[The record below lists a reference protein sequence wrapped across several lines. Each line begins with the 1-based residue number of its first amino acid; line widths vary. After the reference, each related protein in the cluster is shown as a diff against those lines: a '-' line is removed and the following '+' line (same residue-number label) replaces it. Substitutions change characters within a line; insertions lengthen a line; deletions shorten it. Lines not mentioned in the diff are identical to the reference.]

1 MQVNPLLKAEA
12 GTKPMLKVLVTQLCP
27 TLSNPMDCSPP
38 GSSVHGIFQ
47 ARILE
52 WGAIS
57 FSRDCHFLFYGVNP
71 GIEPGSPVLQAD
83 SLPSE
88 PPGKGATGRNS
99 ITLFNLVLSVYTHI
113 PASSRKVITRGWT
126 LTEMPTCLALTEVPG
141 CLDKWD
147 VAPRAKRFIDQ

>member
-1 MQVNPLLKAEA
+1 MQANPLLKAEA
-12 GTKPMLKVLVTQLCP
+12 GTKPMLKVLVTHLCP
-27 TLSNPMDCSPP
+27 THSNPMDCSPQ

-99 ITLFNLVLSVYTHI
+99 ITLFNLVLPVYTHI